1 MCSQSYD
8 IMHVEEVEGLTKVGV
23 LVQFPALTH
32 PNLFH
37 PQEHTILSLRVGA
50 FQRKKK
56 LSTETRIRDAAQDIA
71 RLNASSSYILTLHA
85 YILCRS
91 TSVFETSEYNVDAA
105 QTVLRCIQEHATNA
119 TGDYSSITQAC

>member
-1 MCSQSYD
+1 MY
-8 IMHVEEVEGLTKVGV
+8 
-23 LVQFPALTH
+23 

-37 PQEHTILSLRVGA
+37 HRSTRYYHYASGRFKE
-50 FQRKKK
+50 KK
-56 LSTETRIRDAAQDIA
+56 LATETRIRDAAQDNA

-85 YILCRS
+85 YILRRS
-91 TSVFETSEYNVDAA
+91 TSMFETSEYEIDAA